1 MIGCSFSFEAE
12 LLAAGIEVRHIT
24 EEVNVPM
31 YNTSLPLQGA
41 GALHGNMVVSMR
53 PIPASQVAKAVEVTA
68 AMPRVHGAPIHVG
81 NPASLGIKDLSHP
94 DYGDPVTI
102 KDGELPVFWPCGV
115 TPQNAI
121 MQSKLPLVIT
131 HAPGHMLI
139 TDVLNADLKGNG

>member
-31 YNTSLPLQGA
+31 YNTNLPLQGA
-41 GALHGNMVVSMR
+41 GTLHGNMVVSMR

-81 NPASLGIKDLSHP
+81 DPASLGIKDLFQP

>member
-1 MIGCSFSFEAE
+1 
-12 LLAAGIEVRHIT
+12 
-24 EEVNVPM
+24 
-31 YNTSLPLQGA
+31 
-41 GALHGNMVVSMR
+41 MR

-81 NPASLGIKDLSHP
+81 DPASLGINDLFQP

-121 MQSKLPLVIT
+121 MQSK
-131 HAPGHMLI
+131 APAGDYPRPGPHV
-139 TDVLNADLKGNG
+139 DHRRVKRRPEG

>member
-1 MIGCSFSFEAE
+1 M
-12 LLAAGIEVRHIT
+12 LAAGIEVRHIT

-31 YNTSLPLQGA
+31 YNTNLPLQGA
-41 GALHGNMVVSMR
+41 GTLHGNMVVSMR

-102 KDGELPVFWPCGV
+102 KDGELPVGPVG
-115 TPQNAI
+115 
-121 MQSKLPLVIT
+121 
-131 HAPGHMLI
+131 
-139 TDVLNADLKGNG
+139 

>member
-1 MIGCSFSFEAE
+1 M
-12 LLAAGIEVRHIT
+12 
-24 EEVNVPM
+24 
-31 YNTSLPLQGA
+31 
-41 GALHGNMVVSMR
+41 
-53 PIPASQVAKAVEVTA
+53 EVTA

>member
-1 MIGCSFSFEAE
+1 M
-12 LLAAGIEVRHIT
+12 LAAGIEVRHIT
-24 EEVNVPM
+24 EGVNVPM
-31 YNTSLPLQGA
+31 YNTNLPLQGA

-53 PIPASQVAKAVEVTA
+53 PIPASQVSKAVEVTA

-81 NPASLGIKDLSHP
+81 NPASLGDQ
-94 DYGDPVTI
+94 GPVPPRLRRLGH
-102 KDGELPVFWPCGV
+102 DQRRGAAGLLALWV